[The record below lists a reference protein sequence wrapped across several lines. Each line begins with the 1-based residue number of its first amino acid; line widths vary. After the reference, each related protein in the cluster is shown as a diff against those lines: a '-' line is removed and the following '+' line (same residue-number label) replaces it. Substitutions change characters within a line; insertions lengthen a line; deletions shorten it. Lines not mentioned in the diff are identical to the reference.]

1 MTTVN
6 AYRSLYSP
14 WGKHE
19 LQWQL
24 AGSVTLVASWLNYYS
39 GEGVEIPSIVR
50 FGRLTLAAADFG
62 SCDWGVF
69 LTTSSA
75 ELVTSPGVWLD
86 EIYPGEGYDH
96 VWSQTTGFTSETCGG
111 LPTSASDLYLD
122 GRGICLID
130 RLSYCPKKKNPDAN
144 W

>member
-24 AGSVTLVASWLNYYS
+24 AGSVTLVASWLDFIS
-39 GEGVEIPSIVR
+39 DSEDDSIIR
-50 FGRLTLAAADFG
+50 FGRLTLTADDFG
-62 SCDWGVF
+62 ACDWGVF

-75 ELVTSPGVWLD
+75 ELVVALGVWDD
-86 EIYPGEGYDH
+86 EVFPGEGYDH
-96 VWSQTTGFTSETCGG
+96 TWSQTTGFTAETCGG
-111 LPTSASDLYLD
+111 LPASASDLYLD
-122 GRGICLID
+122 GRGVCFIN
-130 RLSYCPKKKNPDAN
+130 RLGYCVKKKKPDAH